1 MKPIKVSQLNNY
13 LKKVLLNDPLLGNV
27 RVVGEVSNL
36 NYHGTGHVYFN
47 LKDENG
53 RLACFLAAQNAEK
66 LDFML
71 DEGMEIVAEGYV
83 SVYEKGGSYS
93 LNIRNIEL
101 QGQGELA
108 VAFEKLK
115 EKLEKEGLFSYEHK
129 KALPSFPRKIAL
141 VTSPTGAAVQDMI
154 KIIGMRNSLV
164 DITVFPVLVQGERA
178 AADIAHMI
186 DFINENPEFN
196 DIDVMIV
203 GRGGGAAEE
212 LWAFNEE
219 IVARAIYA
227 SRIPIVSAVGHEIDF
242 SVSDFVADA
251 RAATPTAAA
260 AMVAP
265 NTFEMAEDA
274 DRLKDD
280 LAAALIRYIAA
291 SEQKLNSMNFDFFS
305 LTFKNRLS
313 IEKGE
318 LETASALLNA
328 SITDAIDSRE
338 RELFEMKAALSA
350 LNPHQIMN
358 AGYAAILDG
367 LDILK
372 SSATDF
378 KAGDDLHVKFSD
390 GDVDCV
396 VKEVRTYG

>member
-27 RVVGEVSNL
+27 RVLGEISNL
-36 NYHGTGHVYFN
+36 KYHDTGHVYFN

-66 LDFML
+66 LDFAL
-71 DEGMEIVAEGYV
+71 DEGMEIIAEGYV

-108 VAFEKLK
+108 TAFEKLK
-115 EKLEKEGLFSYEHK
+115 AKLEKEGLFSHEHK
-129 KALPSFPRKIAL
+129 KALPAFPRKIAL

-154 KIIGMRNSLV
+154 KIISTRNSLV

-186 DFINENPEFN
+186 NFVNESPDFH
-196 DIDVMIV
+196 DTDVMIV

-227 SRIPIVSAVGHEIDF
+227 SEIPIVSAVGHEIDF
-242 SVSDFVADA
+242 SISDFVADA
-251 RAATPTAAA
+251 RAATPSAAA

-274 DRLKDD
+274 DRLKDA
-280 LAAALIRYIAA
+280 LIAALLRYIAL

-305 LTFKNRLS
+305 LAFKNRLS
-313 IEKGE
+313 IEKTK
-318 LETASALLNA
+318 LETASSLLNA
-328 SITDAIDSRE
+328 SIAGAIDSRE
-338 RELFEMKAALSA
+338 LKLFEMKTALAA

-367 LDILK
+367 LNMLK
-372 SSATDF
+372 SSAADF
-378 KAGDDLHVKFSD
+378 KAGDDLRVKFSD
-390 GDVDCV
+390 GDLDCV
-396 VKEVRTYG
+396 VKEVRIYG